1 MATEKKERYTDAML
15 YADLMDIV
23 DTADLEE
30 AKRNAIIEKLLKKQ
44 EQVAKRAEYSKEHR
58 KPATKKGPTEAT
70 KAIAAEIGAILT
82 DMPMTTAEI
91 NEILGTD
98 YTPLRVANAAKFIP
112 GAVTARVVRPTIG
125 KNGLRAEKEYTAYFL
140 A

>member
-1 MATEKKERYTDAML
+1 MAEKKERYTDAML
-15 YADLMDIV
+15 YNDLVQIV
-23 DTADLEE
+23 DAADLEE

-58 KPATKKGPTEAT
+58 KPTASKVTEAT

-82 DMPMTTAEI
+82 DTPMTTAEI

-98 YTPLRVANAAKFIP
+98 YTALRVANAAKFIP
-112 GAVTARVVRPTIG
+112 GAVTAKVVRPTVN
-125 KNGLRAEKEYTAYFL
+125 KAGLRSEKDYTAYFL

>member
-1 MATEKKERYTDAML
+1 MAEKKERYTDAML
-15 YADLMDIV
+15 YNDLVQIV
-23 DTADLEE
+23 DAADLEE

-58 KPATKKGPTEAT
+58 KSTASKVTEAT

-82 DMPMTTAEI
+82 DTPMTTAEI

-98 YTPLRVANAAKFIP
+98 YTALRVANAAKFIP
-112 GAVTARVVRPTIG
+112 GAVTAKVVRPTVN
-125 KNGLRAEKEYTAYFL
+125 KAGLRSEKEYTAYFL